1 MDFILLQ
8 GFYRTLDVRVQASS
22 TFETCSSTCFS
33 GESSWIQFFFVGVS
47 VLCMI
52 KSFDIMQKICTS
64 GYMLLVGGDSR
75 YKLSHQ
81 NFFSA
86 NHPMLIEFYLFL
98 HLNKWRELSC
108 LLRFWK
114 DWAVKSSRVRL
125 ILLEKDYKI
134 F

>member
-1 MDFILLQ
+1 MSASRRAVLL
-8 GFYRTLDVRVQASS
+8 RLVALLASAVS
-22 TFETCSSTCFS
+22 HHKFN
-33 GESSWIQFFFVGVS
+33 FFVGVS

-98 HLNKWRELSC
+98 HLNKWRELTR

-114 DWAVKSSRVRL
+114 D
-125 ILLEKDYKI
+125 
-134 F
+134 